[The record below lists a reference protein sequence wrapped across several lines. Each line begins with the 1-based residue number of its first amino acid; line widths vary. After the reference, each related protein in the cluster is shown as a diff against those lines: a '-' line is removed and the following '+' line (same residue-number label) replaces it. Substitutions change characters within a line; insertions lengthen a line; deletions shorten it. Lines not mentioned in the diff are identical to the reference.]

1 MPQGR
6 TDFKTVSYPDY
17 VVETLHR
24 ILQAS
29 GSERYPLFNKRIDV
43 IQMLFNYGEKYPIS
57 EQVYN
62 YVWIL
67 INKMVSVGNDTWIKE
82 YWTYATQYM
91 MSVYE
96 YSDDREG
103 ERRFAEHHL
112 MVGPLLVYME
122 RYDLLRH
129 IMNFTSSL
137 PARYPLV
144 PSTFRTT
151 YDWYKELSRKNEQ
164 LYLLRYHIKGMN
176 EGAREENKIEGLLL
190 DYIALLLIR
199 LNTVNDY
206 NITYSDPME
215 MPDTG
220 ATIEETV
227 RNYDIAEALKNRIS
241 RWLEKKEFLRQM
253 GFSDDDA
260 RIGQRLLT
268 EYQEL
273 CDHQREDLD
282 RNADVSEVKREAL
295 KNDMVQACSVVKTN
309 LPMTENSGDDG
320 KTANHLV
327 ANQSVDL
334 DDNLILTGRDSIS
347 NNLGEALI
355 NALFVEIRLNYCFQF
370 LLHGSPYSFSIPYR
384 DMSKA
389 LTRLHIDSN
398 YTILSMGV
406 SMHFFEEV
414 DGFKR
419 DANMKL
425 KYGDSNVIEIVSN
438 ENSLIIMKTDDVPS
452 IELRDLTEEEK
463 SEAFTEIDEANHIYS
478 NIDGITPDDMNLK
491 ASIGYTIRIKEPM
504 KYVRLRIAY
513 RLDSDNVV
521 LKRVQ
526 PIKNY
531 IV

>member
-1 MPQGR
+1 MPQAR
-6 TDFKTVSYPDY
+6 TVNKPFSYPDY
-17 VVETLHR
+17 VVETLYR

-43 IQMLFNYGEKYPIS
+43 IQMLFNYGENYPIS

-67 INKMVSVGNDTWIKE
+67 LNKMVSVGNDTWFKD
-82 YWTYATQYM
+82 YWTYATQYT
-91 MSVYE
+91 MSVFE

-103 ERRFAEHHL
+103 KRRYAEHHL
-112 MVGPLLVYME
+112 MVGPMLVYME

-137 PARYPLV
+137 PAKYPLI
-144 PSTFRTT
+144 PSTFRSI

-164 LYLLRYHIKGMN
+164 LYFLKYHIKGMN

-199 LNTVNDY
+199 LNTVKDY

-215 MPDTG
+215 MPDAG
-220 ATIEETV
+220 NTIEEAV
-227 RNYDIAEALKNRIS
+227 RNHDIAEVLKNRIS
-241 RWLEKKEFLRQM
+241 KWLEKDDSLKQM
-253 GFSDDDA
+253 GFSGDDA
-260 RIGQRLLT
+260 ATGQRILSD
-268 EYQEL
+268 YQAA
-273 CDHQREDLD
+273 CDQQREDLD
-282 RNADVSEVKREAL
+282 RTAVVSEVKREAL
-295 KNDMVQACSVVKTN
+295 KNDMVQACRVVKTN
-309 LPMTENSGDDG
+309 LPMVATPEEDG
-320 KTANHLV
+320 KTAYHMV
-327 ANQSVDL
+327 ANQSVGL
-334 DDNLILTGRDSIS
+334 DGNLILSGRDPIS

-355 NALFVEIRLNYCFQF
+355 NALFVEMRLNYCYQF
-370 LLHGSPYSFSIPYR
+370 LLHGSPYSFAIPYR

-389 LTRLHIDSN
+389 LSRLQIDGS

-414 DGFKR
+414 VGFKR
-419 DANMKL
+419 DENLKL
-425 KYGDSNVIEIVSN
+425 TYGDSKVIEVASN
-438 ENSLIIMKTDDVPS
+438 ENSLIIMKTEDVPS

-463 SEAFTEIDEANHIYS
+463 IEAFTEIDVAKHIYS
-478 NIDGITPDDMNLK
+478 NIDRITPDDMTL
-491 ASIGYTIRIKEPM
+491 AACMGYSIRIKEPM

-513 RLDSDNVV
+513 RLDTDSVV
-521 LKRVQ
+521 LNRVL